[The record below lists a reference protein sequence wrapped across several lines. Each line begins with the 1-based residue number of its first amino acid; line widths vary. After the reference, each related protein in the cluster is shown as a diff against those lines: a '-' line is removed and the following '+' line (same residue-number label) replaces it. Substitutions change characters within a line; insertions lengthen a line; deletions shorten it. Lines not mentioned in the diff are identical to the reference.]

1 MLFDGDFLKK
11 LEYLS
16 LLSRKVFRGQVLAQR
31 RTTRLGSGVEF
42 ADHRGYVP
50 GDDYRYLDWNLY
62 ARHEEL
68 LLRRFQEE
76 EDLHL
81 YLLLDCSRS
90 MAAGDPPKF
99 DLARRLAAAL
109 AYVALAD
116 LDRVAVVAFAD
127 GVLKDF
133 PLTRGKGRILSL
145 MRFLEDLPASGT
157 GTNLSS
163 LVSAFV
169 GRPQRRGLAVVLSD
183 LFDPTGYVTPL
194 GRLLHHGYE
203 PHVVHLYDKKEAEPT
218 FLGDVELED
227 VETGER
233 RKRTVTEKNLRDYRR
248 VFGEFV
254 GGVRL
259 WCRSHAAGCTTTTT
273 EVPFDELLMRMM
285 RTASVVGA

>member
-1 MLFDGDFLKK
+1 MLFDADFLKK

-16 LLSRKVFRGQVLAQR
+16 LLSRRLFQGQILAQR

-50 GDDYRYLDWNLY
+50 GDDYRHLDWNLY
-62 ARHEEL
+62 ARHGEL

-127 GVLKDF
+127 GVVTDF

-145 MRFLEDLPASGT
+145 MRWLEALSPAGKGT
-157 GTNLSS
+157 SLSS
-163 LVSAFV
+163 LIASFV
-169 GRPQRRGLAVVLSD
+169 ARPQRRGLAIVLSD
-183 LFDPTGYVTPL
+183 LFDPAGYAGPL
-194 GRLLHHGYE
+194 GRLIHHGYE
-203 PHVVHLYDKKEAEPT
+203 PHVVHLYDRKEADPG

-233 RKRTVTEKNLRDYRR
+233 RRRTVTEQHLRDYRR
-248 VFGEFV
+248 LFDKFLSDARG
-254 GGVRL
+254 
-259 WCRSHAAGCTTTTT
+259 WCRDHSAGCTTTTAD
-273 EVPFDELLMRMM
+273 VPFDDLLMKMM
-285 RTASVVGA
+285 RSASVLRA

>member
-1 MLFDGDFLKK
+1 MLFDADFLKK

-16 LLSRKVFRGQVLAQR
+16 LLSRRVFRGQILAQR
-31 RTTRLGSGVEF
+31 RTTKLGGGVEF

-50 GDDYRYLDWNLY
+50 GDDYRHLDWNLF
-62 ARHEEL
+62 ARHNEL

-127 GVLKDF
+127 GAVQDF
-133 PLTRGKGRILSL
+133 PLTRGKDRILSL
-145 MRFLEDLPASGT
+145 MRFLESLSPAGRGTSLSG
-157 GTNLSS
+157 
-163 LVSAFV
+163 LVSGFV
-169 GRPQRRGLAVVLSD
+169 ARPQRRGLAIVLSD
-183 LFDPTGYVTPL
+183 LFDPAGYAAPL
-194 GRLLHHGYE
+194 GRLIHHGYE
-203 PHVVHLYDKKEAEPT
+203 PHVVHLYDRKEADPG

-227 VETGER
+227 TETGER
-233 RKRTVTEKNLRDYRR
+233 RKRTVTEADLRDYRR
-248 VFGEFV
+248 LFAEFLD
-254 GGVRL
+254 GVQG
-259 WCRSHAAGCTTTTT
+259 WCRSHSAGCTTITAD
-273 EVPFDELLMRMM
+273 VPFDELLLRMM

>member
-16 LLSRKVFRGQVLAQR
+16 LLSRKLFRGQVLAQR

-109 AYVALAD
+109 AYIALAD

-133 PLTRGKGRILSL
+133 PLARGKARILTL
-145 MRFLEDLPASGT
+145 MRFLEDLPAAGQR
-157 GTNLSS
+157 TNLSS

-169 GRPQRRGLAVVLSD
+169 ARPQRRGLAVVLSD
-183 LFDPTGYVTPL
+183 LFDPSGYTTPL
-194 GRLLHHGYE
+194 GRLIHHGYE
-203 PHVVHLYDKKEAEPT
+203 PHVVHLYDRKEAEPT

-248 VFGEFV
+248 LFTEFTD
-254 GGVRL
+254 GVRA
-259 WCRSHAAGCTTTTT
+259 WCRSHSAGCTTTTA

-285 RTASVVGA
+285 RTASVVGS

>member
-16 LLSRKVFRGQVLAQR
+16 LLSRKLFRGQVLAQR
-31 RTTRLGSGVEF
+31 RTTRMGSGVEF

-116 LDRVAVVAFAD
+116 LDRVAIVAFAD

-133 PLTRGKGRILSL
+133 PLTRGKGRILTL
-145 MRFLEDLPASGT
+145 MRFLEDLPANGA

-163 LVSAFV
+163 LVSGFV
-169 GRPQRRGLAVVLSD
+169 TRPQRRGLAVVLSD
-183 LFDPTGYVTPL
+183 LFDPNGYVTPL
-194 GRLLHHGYE
+194 GRLIHHGYE
-203 PHVVHLYDKKEAEPT
+203 PHVVHLYDRKEAEPT

-248 VFGEFV
+248 LFGEFTE
-254 GGVRL
+254 GVRT
-259 WCRSHAAGCTTTTT
+259 WCRGHSAGCTTTTA